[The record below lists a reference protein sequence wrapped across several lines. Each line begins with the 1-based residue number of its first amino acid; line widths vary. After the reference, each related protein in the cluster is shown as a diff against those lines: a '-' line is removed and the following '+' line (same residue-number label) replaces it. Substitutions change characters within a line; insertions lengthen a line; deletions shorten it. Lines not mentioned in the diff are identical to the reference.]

1 MNDETTYIFS
11 SIKTSFF
18 TYNMTIQERIKTL
31 REALNLHNHKYYVLD
46 NATISDFDF
55 DIKLKELEKLEL
67 ENPAF
72 FDANSPTQR
81 VGGAITKNF
90 NTVTHK
96 NRMYSL
102 DNSYSKEDL
111 LDWEKRVQ
119 KVLGTTETEY
129 TCELKFD
136 GASINLSYENGQFI
150 KAVTRGDGFQG
161 DDVTANIKTIL
172 SIPLIPHLDFISN
185 FEMRGE
191 IILPIEGFNKMNLAR
206 VANGEEEY
214 RNPRNTASGSLK
226 LQDSGEVAKRPL
238 DCLLYQVVTEERKY
252 KTHFESLEKAR
263 EVGFKVPKTI
273 TLVKS
278 IDEVFDFVNYWDAK
292 RHDLPYETDGV
303 VIKVN
308 NLQQQEE
315 LGYTAK
321 APRWAIAYKFKAEQV
336 STVLNEI
343 TYQVGRTGAITPV
356 ANLDPVQLAGTTV
369 KRASLHNADQIEKL
383 DIRIKDT
390 VFVEK
395 GGEIIP
401 KIIAVDFTKRPENSE
416 PTIYAIN
423 CPECH
428 TELIRTEG
436 DAKHYCPNEF
446 GCAPQITGRI
456 QHFISRKAMDIDGLG
471 GETVDLL
478 RKEGLIQNYSDL
490 YDLTVKQVIPLER
503 MAEKSARNII
513 DGVLKSKEI
522 PFEKVL
528 FALGIRFVGETVA
541 KKLAKHFKSIDNL
554 MTADFE
560 TLIAVDEIGDRIAQ
574 SIIDFSSDLGN
585 IQLVNRLKVSGVQ
598 LEVSAESLENQT
610 DKLHG
615 QIFVVSG
622 VFYQMSRNELKKAI
636 EDNGGKVSSSISK
649 KTNFIVAGDNM
660 GPSKLTKAQDLGI
673 QIITEQDFI
682 DKII

>member
-1 MNDETTYIFS
+1 MTNQQKIVALRDE
-11 SIKTSFF
+11 
-18 TYNMTIQERIKTL
+18 
-31 REALNLHNHKYYVLD
+31 LNTHNFNYYGLD
-46 NATISDFDF
+46 NASISDYEF
-55 DIKLKELEKLEL
+55 DIKLKELEKLEA
-67 ENPAF
+67 ENPGF
-72 FDANSPTQR
+72 FDPNSPTQR
-81 VGGAITKNF
+81 VGGTVTKNF
-90 NTVTHK
+90 NTVIHK

-102 DNSYSKEDL
+102 SNSYSKEDL
-111 LDWEKRVQ
+111 LDWEERVQ
-119 KVLGTTETEY
+119 KVLGTTEVEY

-136 GASINLSYENGQFI
+136 GASINLTYENGQFV

-161 DDVTANIKTIL
+161 DEVTPNIKTIR
-172 SIPLIPHLDFISN
+172 SIPLSIKEDFVSN

-191 IILPIEGFNKMNLAR
+191 IILPIEGFNKMNEER
-206 VANGEEEY
+206 VENGEEEY

-226 LQDSGEVAKRPL
+226 LQDSTEVARRPL

-252 KTHFESLEKAR
+252 KTHFESLENAR
-263 EVGFKVPKTI
+263 KVGFKVPETI

-278 IDEVFDFVNYWDAK
+278 IDEVFDFITNWDTK
-292 RHDLPYETDGV
+292 RHSLPYETDGIV
-303 VIKVN
+303 VKVN
-308 NLQQQEE
+308 NLFQQEE

-336 STVLNEI
+336 STVLKEI

-356 ANLDPVQLAGTTV
+356 ANLEPVQLAGTTV
-369 KRASLHNADQIEKL
+369 KRASLHNADQISKL
-383 DIRIKDT
+383 DIRVGDT

-401 KIIAVDFTKRPENSE
+401 KIIAVDFTKRPHDSE
-416 PTIYAIN
+416 HTIYATN
-423 CPECH
+423 CPVCN

-478 RKEGLIQNYSDL
+478 RKEGLVKSYADL
-490 YDLTVKQVIPLER
+490 YDLTVDQVIPLER
-503 MAEKSARNII
+503 MAEKSAQNMI
-513 DGVLKSKEI
+513 DGIIKSKEI

-554 MTADFE
+554 MSADLE
-560 TLIAVDEIGDRIAQ
+560 TLISVDEIGERIAQ
-574 SIIDFSSDLGN
+574 SIIEFSTNQENIDL
-585 IQLVNRLKVSGVQ
+585 INRLKLSGVQ

-610 DKLHG
+610 DKLAG

-660 GPSKLTKAQDLGI
+660 GPSKLTKAESLGI
-673 QIITEQDFI
+673 AIISEQDFI
-682 DKII
+682 DKIS

>member
-1 MNDETTYIFS
+1 
-11 SIKTSFF
+11 
-18 TYNMTIQERIKTL
+18 MTVQEKINLL
-31 REALNLHNHKYYVLD
+31 REELNNHNYNYYVLD
-46 NATISDFDF
+46 HALISDFDF
-55 DIKLKELEKLEL
+55 DIKIKELEKLEA
-67 ENPAF
+67 ENPVF
-72 FDANSPTQR
+72 FDSNSPTQR
-81 VGGAITKNF
+81 VGGEITKNF
-90 NTVTHK
+90 ETVTHL

-119 KVLGTTETEY
+119 KMLGTSEVKY
-129 TCELKFD
+129 SCELKFD
-136 GASINLSYENGQFI
+136 GASINLTYENGQFV

-161 DDVTANIKTIL
+161 DNVTNNVKTIL
-172 SIPLIPHLDFISN
+172 SIPLSIKNDFVSN

-191 IILPIEGFNKMNLAR
+191 IILPLDGFNKMNEER
-206 VANGEEEY
+206 FEHGEEQY

-226 LQDSGEVAKRPL
+226 LQNSAEVARRPL
-238 DCLLYQVVTEERKY
+238 DCLLYQVVTSERKY
-252 KTHFESLEKAR
+252 KTHFESLENAR
-263 EVGFKVPKTI
+263 KVGFKVPDTI
-273 TLVKS
+273 ALATS
-278 IDEVFDFVNYWDAK
+278 IDEVFDFVNYWDVK

-336 STVLNEI
+336 STILNEI

-356 ANLDPVQLAGTTV
+356 ANLEPVQLAGTTV

-383 DIRIKDT
+383 DIRVADT

-401 KIIAVDFTKRPENSE
+401 KIIAVNFTKRPENSE
-416 PTIYAIN
+416 PTKYATN
-423 CPECH
+423 CPECNS
-428 TELIRTEG
+428 ELVRTEG

-456 QHFISRKAMDIDGLG
+456 QHFISRKAMDIEGLG

-478 RKEGLIQNYSDL
+478 RKEGLIENYADL
-490 YDLTVKQVIPLER
+490 YDLKVEQVIPLER
-503 MAEKSARNII
+503 MAEKSAQNMI
-513 DGVLKSKEI
+513 DGIIKSKNI

-541 KKLAKHFKSIDNL
+541 KKLAKHFKSIEFL
-554 MTADFE
+554 MTATFE
-560 TLIAVDEIGDRIAQ
+560 ELINVDEIGDRIAQ
-574 SIIDFSSDLGN
+574 SIIDFSSNLGN
-585 IQLVNRLKVSGVQ
+585 IQLINRLKSHGLQ
-598 LEVSAESLENQT
+598 LEVSAASIENQT
-610 DKLHG
+610 NKLDG
-615 QIFVVSG
+615 QVFVVSG
-622 VFYQMSRNELKKAI
+622 VFNQMSREELKKVI

-649 KTNFIVAGDNM
+649 KTNFIIAGDNM
-660 GPSKLTKAQDLGI
+660 GPSKLTKAQDLGVE
-673 QIITEQDFI
+673 IISEQDFI
-682 DKII
+682 NKVN

>member
-1 MNDETTYIFS
+1 
-11 SIKTSFF
+11 
-18 TYNMTIQERIKTL
+18 MTIQQKIQQL
-31 REALNLHNHKYYVLD
+31 RDELNNHNYNYYVLD

-55 DIKLKELEKLEL
+55 DIKLKELEKLEK
-67 ENPAF
+67 ENPEF

-81 VGGAITKNF
+81 VGGEITKNF

-111 LDWEKRVQ
+111 LDWEKRIQ
-119 KVLGTTETEY
+119 KMLGSTEIEY
-129 TCELKFD
+129 TCELKYD
-136 GASINLSYENGQFI
+136 GASINLTYKNGEFV

-161 DDVTANIKTIL
+161 DDVTPNIKTIR
-172 SIPLIPHLDFISN
+172 SIPLSLKSDFVHN

-191 IILPIEGFNKMNLAR
+191 IILPIEGFKKMNEER
-206 VANGEEEY
+206 VENEEEEY

-226 LQDSGEVAKRPL
+226 LQDSSEVAKRPL

-252 KTHFESLEKAR
+252 KTHFESLKNAR
-263 EVGFKVPKTI
+263 KVGFKVPETI

-278 IDEVFDFVNYWDAK
+278 IDEVFEFINHWDQK
-292 RHDLPYETDGV
+292 RHSLPYETDGV
-303 VIKVN
+303 VVKVN

-336 STVLNEI
+336 STILNKI

-356 ANLDPVQLAGTTV
+356 ANLEPVQLAGTTV

-383 DIRIKDT
+383 DIREGDT

-401 KIIAVDFTKRPENSE
+401 KIIAVDLTKRPENSE
-416 PTIYAIN
+416 PTIYATN
-423 CPECH
+423 CPVCN
-428 TELIRTEG
+428 TKLVRTEG

-456 QHFISRKAMDIDGLG
+456 KHFISRKAMDIDGLG

-478 RKEGLIQNYSDL
+478 RKEGLVKNYADL
-490 YDLTVKQVIPLER
+490 YDLTVDQVIPLER
-503 MAEKSARNII
+503 MAEKSTQNMIEGI
-513 DGVLKSKEI
+513 QKSKEI

-554 MTADFE
+554 MTASFE
-560 TLIAVDEIGDRIAQ
+560 ELIQVDEIGDRIAQ
-574 SIIDFSSDLGN
+574 SILDFSSDLGN
-585 IQLVNRLKVSGVQ
+585 IQLINRLKSVGIQ

-610 DKLHG
+610 NKLEG

-622 VFYQMSRNELKKAI
+622 VFHQLSRNELKKAI

-660 GPSKLTKAQDLGI
+660 GPSKLTKAQDLGVE
-673 QIITEQDFI
+673 IISEQDFL
-682 DKII
+682 DKIS

>member
-1 MNDETTYIFS
+1 MTAQQKIQSLRDE
-11 SIKTSFF
+11 
-18 TYNMTIQERIKTL
+18 
-31 REALNLHNHKYYVLD
+31 LNKHNHNYYVLD
-46 NATISDFDF
+46 NATISDYDF
-55 DIKLKELEKLEL
+55 DIKLKELEKLEK
-67 ENPAF
+67 ENPEF

-81 VGGAITKNF
+81 VGGTITKNF
-90 NTVTHK
+90 ETVTHK

-111 LDWEKRVQ
+111 LDWKKRIQ
-119 KVLGTTETEY
+119 KILGRTTLEY
-129 TCELKFD
+129 TCELKYD
-136 GASINLSYENGQFI
+136 GASINLTYENGQFI

-161 DDVTANIKTIL
+161 DEVTNNIRTIKSLPLHVKT
-172 SIPLIPHLDFISN
+172 DFVRD

-191 IILPIEGFNKMNLAR
+191 IILPLDGFAKMNQERLA
-206 VANGEEEY
+206 NDEEAY

-226 LQDSGEVAKRPL
+226 LQDSAEVAKRPL
-238 DCLLYQVVTEERKY
+238 DCLLYQMVTSERKY
-252 KTHFESLEKAR
+252 KTHFESLENAR
-263 EVGFKVPKTI
+263 KVGFKVPNTI
-273 TLVKS
+273 TLAKS
-278 IDEVFDFVNYWDAK
+278 IDEVFKFVNHWDVK

-308 NLQQQEE
+308 NLEQQEE
-315 LGYTAK
+315 LGYTSK

-336 STVLNEI
+336 TTVLNKI

-356 ANLDPVQLAGTTV
+356 ANLEPVQLAGTTV
-369 KRASLHNADQIEKL
+369 KRASLHNSDQIEKL
-383 DIRIKDT
+383 DIRINDT

-401 KIIAVDFTKRPENSE
+401 KIIAVDFTKRPQNSS
-416 PTIYAIN
+416 PTVYATN
-423 CPECH
+423 CPECN
-428 TELIRTEG
+428 TELVRTEG

-478 RKEGLIQNYSDL
+478 RKEGLIQNYADL
-490 YDLTVKQVIPLER
+490 YDLKVEQVIPLER
-503 MAEKSARNII
+503 MAEKSAQNMINGI
-513 DGVLKSKEI
+513 EKSKEI

-554 MTADFE
+554 MTADFD

-574 SIIDFSSDLGN
+574 SIVDFSNDLNN
-585 IQLVNRLKVSGVQ
+585 IQLVNKLKGVGVQ
-598 LEVSAESLENQT
+598 LNVSEESLANQT
-610 DKLHG
+610 ELLQG

-622 VFYQMSRNELKKAI
+622 VFHQMSRNELKKAI

-660 GPSKLTKAQDLGI
+660 GPSKLQKAESLRI
-673 QIITEQDFI
+673 PIISEQDFI
-682 DKII
+682 DKING

>member
-1 MNDETTYIFS
+1 MNSVQQQIIS
-11 SIKTSFF
+11 
-18 TYNMTIQERIKTL
+18 L
-31 REALNLHNHKYYVLD
+31 REVLNRYNYEYYVLD
-46 NATISDFDF
+46 NATISDYEF
-55 DIKLKELEKLEL
+55 DIKLKELEALEAAYP
-67 ENPAF
+67 EYYN
-72 FDANSPTQR
+72 ANSPSQR
-81 VGGAITKNF
+81 VGGTVTKNF
-90 NTVTHK
+90 KTLQHK

-111 LDWEKRVQ
+111 LDWEKRLQ
-119 KVLGTTETEY
+119 KNLGTEAIEF
-129 TCELKFD
+129 TCELKYD
-136 GASINLSYENGQFI
+136 GASINLTYENGEFV

-161 DDVTANIKTIL
+161 DEVTSNIRTIK
-172 SIPLIPHLDFISN
+172 SIPLILNANFLSN
-185 FEMRGE
+185 FEIRGE
-191 IILPIEGFNKMNLAR
+191 IILPLEGFQKMNQER
-206 VANGEEEY
+206 IENGEEAY

-238 DCLLYQVVTEERKY
+238 DCLLYQVVTNERTY
-252 KTHFESLEKAR
+252 TTHFESLEASR
-263 EVGFKVPKTI
+263 EAGFKVPDTI
-273 TLVKS
+273 ILAKS
-278 IDEVFDFVNYWDAK
+278 IDEVFHFVNEWDQK

-321 APRWAIAYKFKAEQV
+321 SPRWAIAYKFKAAQV
-336 STVLNEI
+336 STVLEEI

-356 ANLDPVQLAGTTV
+356 ANLEPVQLAGTTV

-383 DIRIKDT
+383 DIRVNDT

-401 KIIAVDFTKRPENSE
+401 KIIAVDFSKRKEYSQS
-416 PTIYAIN
+416 TRYATH

-428 TELIRTEG
+428 TALVRTTG
-436 DAKHYCPNEF
+436 DAKHYCPNTY

-478 RKEGLIQNYSDL
+478 RKEGLIENYADL
-490 YDLTVKQVIPLER
+490 YDLQVAQVIPLER
-503 MAEKSARNII
+503 MAEKSAQNMI
-513 DGVLKSKEI
+513 DGIKKSKEI

-554 MTADFE
+554 MTANLE
-560 TLIAVDEIGDRIAQ
+560 ALISVDEIGDRIAA
-574 SIIDFSSDLGN
+574 SILEFSNDLGN
-585 IQLVNRLKVSGVQ
+585 IQLINRLKHHGVQ
-598 LEVSAESLENQT
+598 LKVSEKDLIGQT
-610 DKLHG
+610 DKLQG
-615 QIFVVSG
+615 KVFVVSG
-622 VFYQMSRNELKKAI
+622 VFYKMTRNELKKAI

-649 KTNFIVAGDNM
+649 KTTFVVAGDKM
-660 GPSKLTKAQDLGI
+660 GPSKKTKAEDLGLT
-673 QIITEQDFI
+673 IINEDEFI
-682 DKII
+682 LMID

>member
-1 MNDETTYIFS
+1 MTNQQKIVALRDELNTHN
-11 SIKTSFF
+11 
-18 TYNMTIQERIKTL
+18 YN
-31 REALNLHNHKYYVLD
+31 YYGLD
-46 NATISDFDF
+46 NASISDYEF
-55 DIKLKELEKLEL
+55 DIKLKELEKLEA
-67 ENPAF
+67 ENPEF
-72 FDANSPTQR
+72 FDPNSPTQR
-81 VGGAITKNF
+81 VGGTVTKNF
-90 NTVTHK
+90 NTVVHK

-102 DNSYSKEDL
+102 SNSYSKEDL
-111 LDWEKRVQ
+111 LDWEERVQ
-119 KVLGTTETEY
+119 KVLGTTEVEY
-129 TCELKFD
+129 TRELKFD
-136 GASINLSYENGQFI
+136 GASINLTYENGQFV

-161 DDVTANIKTIL
+161 DEVTPNIKTIR
-172 SIPLIPHLDFISN
+172 SIPLSIKEDFVSN

-191 IILPIEGFNKMNLAR
+191 IILPIEGFNKMNEER
-206 VANGEEEY
+206 VENGEEEY

-226 LQDSGEVAKRPL
+226 LQDSTEVARRPL

-252 KTHFESLEKAR
+252 KTHFESLENAR
-263 EVGFKVPKTI
+263 KVGFKVPETI

-278 IDEVFDFVNYWDAK
+278 IDEVFDFITNWDTK
-292 RHDLPYETDGV
+292 RHSLPYETDGIV
-303 VIKVN
+303 VKVN
-308 NLQQQEE
+308 NLYQQEE

-336 STVLNEI
+336 STVLKEI

-356 ANLDPVQLAGTTV
+356 ANLEPVQLAGTTV
-369 KRASLHNADQIEKL
+369 KRASLHNADQISKL
-383 DIRIKDT
+383 DIRVGDT

-401 KIIAVDFTKRPENSE
+401 KIIAVDFSKRPQDSE
-416 PTIYAIN
+416 HTIYATN
-423 CPECH
+423 CPVCN

-478 RKEGLIQNYSDL
+478 RKEGLVKSYADL
-490 YDLTVKQVIPLER
+490 YDLTVDQVIPLER
-503 MAEKSARNII
+503 MAEKSAQNMI
-513 DGVLKSKEI
+513 DGIIKSKEI

-554 MTADFE
+554 MSADLE
-560 TLIAVDEIGDRIAQ
+560 TLISVDEIGERIAQ
-574 SIIDFSSDLGN
+574 SIIEFSTNQENIDL
-585 IQLVNRLKVSGVQ
+585 INRLKTSGVQ

-610 DKLHG
+610 DKLAG

-622 VFYQMSRNELKKAI
+622 VFYQMSRNELKKTI

-660 GPSKLTKAQDLGI
+660 GPSKLTKAESLGI
-673 QIITEQDFI
+673 AIISEQDFI
-682 DKII
+682 DKIS